1 MATAPCESPS
11 LRLALSE
18 DIIRAVR
25 FDFGRSGRLFGGLRE
40 EVLKRRRQLRVG
52 AEDRFTQLGFSKP
65 AGAAQVRAAQ
75 IRLFESC
82 PVQSGLV
89 QIAASQ
95 NRTAEVGPAQVRR
108 AEIYSFEVHAG
119 KVRLP
124 EFRVRNAIVSSEIAP
139 AHSGVMI
146 AWQPQP
152 LGVGELCQD
161 PVGGGLPETL
171 AV

>member
-95 NRTAEVGPAQVRR
+95 NRTAEVGPAQVR
-108 AEIYSFEVHAG
+108 
-119 KVRLP
+119 LP
-124 EFRVRNAIVSSEIAP
+124 ECRVRNAIVASEIAP